1 MRIVGFRLENI
12 AGLSQLNVTMPAY
25 LEDSGRVTLLSGSS
39 GTGKSA
45 AMRALAYGL
54 TWFSSRLK
62 NDKLNG
68 KMFPISDLKE
78 GADHCSLEIR
88 AEDPSVEGTLS
99 WALTRKKKGAG
110 FADRAE
116 ISEMVVVTQHYAQRL
131 QRDAEDGI
139 PLVAYYPS
147 DRSFSIPNFLP
158 KGSLTH
164 PLNVLDNTVPD
175 SVDFITFFHW
185 LREQEDLENEL
196 RSRAMHLSLAN
207 ARRQHAHP
215 DISNLYKAL
224 DVERCQ
230 SAHPPMTALRQV
242 WQYLLPELTNI
253 RIERHPAPRLL
264 FDKRGVTLEL
274 NQLSR
279 SERQLLALSGDIV
292 KRLCQTH
299 PLSLT
304 PLSGSGIILIDDID
318 QSLDVKM
325 QPTLLKSLAYLF
337 PNCQFIVTGQA
348 LALAQS
354 DLPLVHYCLDKKEHA
369 EVQEGS
375 STRLLAAPLG
385 KVSQSLSG
393 EES

>member
-1 MRIVGFRLENI
+1 MKIVGFRLENI

-25 LEDSGRVTLLSGSS
+25 LEDSGRVTLLSGGC

-45 AMRALAYGL
+45 ALRALAYGL
-54 TWFSSRLK
+54 TWFSARLK

-78 GADHCSLEIR
+78 GADHCSIEIR
-88 AEDPSVEGTLS
+88 AEDSSVEGTLS

-116 ISEMVVVTQHYAQRL
+116 ISEMIAVTQHYAQQL
-131 QRDAEDGI
+131 QRDAESGI

-147 DRSFSIPNFLP
+147 DRSFSTPNFLP
-158 KGSLTH
+158 KGSLNH
-164 PLNVLDNTVPD
+164 PLNILDNNVPD
-175 SVDFITFFHW
+175 SVDFVTFFHW

-196 RSRAMHLSLAN
+196 RGRAMSLSLAN

-215 DISNLYKAL
+215 EISTLYKAL
-224 DVERCQ
+224 EVERCQ

-242 WQYLLPELTNI
+242 WKYLLPELTDI

-274 NQLSR
+274 HQLSR

-292 KRLCQTH
+292 KRLCQSH

-304 PLSGSGIILIDDID
+304 PLMANGIILIDDID
-318 QSLDVKM
+318 NSLDVKI
-325 QPTLLKSLAYLF
+325 QPTILKALAHLF
-337 PNCQFIVTGQA
+337 PNCQFIVSGQA
-348 LALAQS
+348 LALKHT
-354 DLPLVHYCLDKKEHA
+354 DFPLVHYCLDKKAQGEA
-369 EVQEGS
+369 QEGGA
-375 STRLLAAPLG
+375 TRLLAAPLG
-385 KVSQSLSG
+385 KMSQSLSG